1 MTERIKLSN
10 IKEHPQKGIF
20 ITEKDRNILL
30 ISLSVFVSLLTLI
43 LKTEGLFKYKI
54 PYEIRK
60 RFFFGFLNRKK

>member
-10 IKEHPQKGIF
+10 IKENPQKGIF

-43 LKTEGLFKYKI
+43 LKTEGLLSTKYLTK
-54 PYEIRK
+54 YEK
-60 RFFFGFLNRKK
+60 GSFSAF

>member
-10 IKEHPQKGIF
+10 IKENPQKGIF

-30 ISLSVFVSLLTLI
+30 ISLSVSLLALI

-60 RFFFGFLNRKK
+60 RFFFVFLNRKK